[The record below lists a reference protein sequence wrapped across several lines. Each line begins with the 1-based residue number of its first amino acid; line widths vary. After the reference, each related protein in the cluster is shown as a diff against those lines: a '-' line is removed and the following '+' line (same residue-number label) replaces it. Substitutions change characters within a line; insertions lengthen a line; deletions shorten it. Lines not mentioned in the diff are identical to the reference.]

1 MDDGHI
7 NIRRD
12 KDGRPMGFYIK
23 IATCLPREQVQTIID
38 YFKEVWNINFYMF
51 HEGKKEDSYSLCC
64 GTKEGLKF
72 IDIVKPYVSQ
82 VPSMIHKITY
92 DLSQR
97 RRPLDV
103 HESGNGEHRK
113 GEDIV

>member
-1 MDDGHI
+1 
-7 NIRRD
+7 
-12 KDGRPMGFYIK
+12 
-23 IATCLPREQVQTIID
+23 
-38 YFKEVWNINFYMF
+38 MF
-51 HEGKKEDSYSLCC
+51 HEGRKEDSFSLCC

-82 VPSMIHKITY
+82 VPCMAYKIQF

-97 RRPLDV
+97 THKLGSENEMHDTI
-103 HESGNGEHRK
+103 N